1 MVWKKCLVIVK
12 DIKNKM
18 ELLVNIF
25 IVLISSI
32 EKQNLKVITKIVTF
46 NVN

>member
-1 MVWKKCLVIVK
+1 MVWKKCLIIVK

-18 ELLVNIF
+18 ELLVNTF
-25 IVLISSI
+25 TVLISST
-32 EKQNLKVITKIVTF
+32 EKQNLKGITKIVTF

>member
-1 MVWKKCLVIVK
+1 MVWKKCLIIIK

-25 IVLISSI
+25 TILISSI
-32 EKQNLKVITKIVTF
+32 EKQKFKRHYRNSNF
-46 NVN
+46 